1 MDGQINEI
9 MLFCIYILFLFH
21 SASYKYPWAKVFSY
35 RGGQGKAGRMPLQ
48 EVVRYPN
55 ETPQSANPQYCGG
68 IFPTLVVPT
77 DRIHFK
83 LAGSTPPPGRQ
94 LNVYGLPRIIPVL
107 LTVTNTLSI
116 QSYRSFQCDKKSSK
130 TVLQYCH
137 ALSTC
142 VTPLL
147 KVITGSTMPIVMKE
161 RLFHSFANILTSL
174 VTIDVVDHAQ
184 CPAIPAGF
192 IQSISEEL
200 ENLYNTE
207 CEQFLSGG
215 DKTKKGHP
223 FPPAGS
229 IGRGGSGRF
238 STYFQSLLELVL
250 GVELYI
256 NHYHKPKEATPTS
269 NGKRVSKKGKQVK
282 KTTWLSYVRRAF
294 NLLHSITHHKPLN
307 NEFYKCYYKSLS
319 VSPQSRLL
327 VVTGISPGL
336 EGNVAMETITKICN
350 HYGGLNQAG
359 TYLPLRERTEE
370 EKEAIRMKLEEEN
383 KKLEIEEST
392 INKEESSDDKEQS
405 DTQPQPEAQDESQE
419 EKDSVPK
426 AEATP
431 PTNEPV
437 VVGGAV
443 IELCSGSKTS
453 SVCSALLSSAVLQGE
468 KKVLSVLCVSDTLRC
483 GEDETANE
491 ILTKYLTSKIF
502 TNKKLSEEAR
512 GVFKSIFNSSKTNIL
527 RKNLEDDNSDLLLK
541 VFLHGVSRDRS
552 LKDILNQL
560 WQGKKDTDPLTEEHF
575 LGWVEKEGLKNVLYI
590 WTGLFAAGYDCHL
603 TRYR

>member
-1 MDGQINEI
+1 MKLCAFPYK
-9 MLFCIYILFLFH
+9 LFSS

-68 IFPTLVVPT
+68 IFPTLIVPT
-77 DRIHFK
+77 DRVHFK

-94 LNVYGLPRIIPVL
+94 LNVYGLPRVIPVL

-137 ALSTC
+137 VLSTC

-174 VTIDVVDHAQ
+174 ATIDVLDHAH
-184 CPAIPAGF
+184 CPVIPAEF
-192 IQSISEEL
+192 IQSVSEEL
-200 ENLYNTE
+200 DNLYTSE
-207 CEQFLSGG
+207 CEQFLPG
-215 DKTKKGHP
+215 DKTKKSHV

-229 IGRGGSGRF
+229 ISRGGSGRF

-250 GVELYI
+250 AVEQYT
-256 NHYHKPKEATPTS
+256 NHCHKPKEAMPTS

-282 KTTWLSYVRRAF
+282 KTTWLSYVRRAYH
-294 NLLHSITHHKPLN
+294 LLHSITHHKPLN
-307 NEFYKCYYKSLS
+307 NDFYRCYYKSLS

-336 EGNVAMETITKICN
+336 EGTIAMETITKICN

-359 TYLPLRERTEE
+359 TYLPLRERTQE
-370 EKEAIRMKLEEEN
+370 EKEVLRMKLEEET
-383 KKLEIEEST
+383 KKLETEEST
-392 INKEESSDDKEQS
+392 TKKEESSDDKDQS
-405 DTQPQPEAQDESQE
+405 DTQPQPEAQDESQQ
-419 EKDSVPK
+419 EKDPVPK
-426 AEATP
+426 TEATSP
-431 PTNEPV
+431 VNELV

-443 IELCSGSKTS
+443 IELCIGSKTS
-453 SVCSALLSSAVLQGE
+453 NVCSALLSSAVLQGE
-468 KKVLSVLCVSDTLRC
+468 KKVLSVLCVSDTLKC

-491 ILTKYLTSKIF
+491 ILAQYLTSKIF
-502 TNKKLSEEAR
+502 TNKRLSEEAR
-512 GVFKSIFNSSKTNIL
+512 RVFKSIFNSSKTNIL
-527 RKNLEDDNSDLLLK
+527 RKNLEDDSSDLLLK
-541 VFLHGVSRDRS
+541 VFLHGVTRDRS

-560 WQGKKDTDPLTEEHF
+560 WHGKKESDPLTEDHF
-575 LGWVEKEGLKNVLYI
+575 LSWVEREGLKNVLHI